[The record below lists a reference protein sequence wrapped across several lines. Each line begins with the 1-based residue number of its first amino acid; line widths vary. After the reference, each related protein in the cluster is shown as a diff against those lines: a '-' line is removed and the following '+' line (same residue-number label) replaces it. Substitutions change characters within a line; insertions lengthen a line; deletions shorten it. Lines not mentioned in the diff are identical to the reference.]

1 MFALYAAGGRNRI
14 QVNTMTETRPV
25 YHADLAGLATE
36 RRRAL
41 LYAALNDAGAAE
53 AGLLRARGRDCP
65 PQRDLL
71 ALGTLDDAALYA
83 VRRQLGD
90 FRQCAEALG
99 VGL

>member
-1 MFALYAAGGRNRI
+1 MMVSI
-14 QVNTMTETRPV
+14 MTETKPT
-25 YHADLAGLATE
+25 YHADIAGLATE

-53 AGLLRARGRDCP
+53 AGLLKLVAEIARL
-65 PQRDLL
+65 RDLL
-71 ALGTLDDAALYA
+71 SLGTLDDAALYA

-90 FRQCAEALG
+90 LRQCAEALG

>member
-1 MFALYAAGGRNRI
+1 
-14 QVNTMTETRPV
+14 MTETLPV
-25 YHADLAGLATE
+25 YHADIAGLAAE

-41 LYAALNDAGAAE
+41 RYAALNDAGAAE
-53 AGLLRARGRDCP
+53 AGLLRLVAEIARL
-65 PQRDLL
+65 RDLL

-90 FRQCAEALG
+90 LRQCAEALG

>member
-1 MFALYAAGGRNRI
+1 
-14 QVNTMTETRPV
+14 MTEKRPV

-41 LYAALNDAGAAE
+41 LYAALADAGAAE
-53 AGLLRARGRDCP
+53 RAFLSLVAEIARL
-65 PQRDLL
+65 RDLL
-71 ALGTLDDAALYA
+71 GAGALDDAALYA

-90 FRQCAEALG
+90 LRQCAEALG

>member
-1 MFALYAAGGRNRI
+1 MFALCAAGGRNRI

-25 YHADLAGLATE
+25 YHADLAALATE

-53 AGLLRARGRDCP
+53 AGLLRLVAEVARL
-65 PQRDLL
+65 RDLL
-71 ALGTLDDAALYA
+71 ALGARDDDALYA

-90 FRQCAEALG
+90 LRQCAEALG
-99 VGL
+99 VGLP

>member
-1 MFALYAAGGRNRI
+1 MMES
-14 QVNTMTETRPV
+14 TMTEKRPV

-53 AGLLRARGRDCP
+53 AGLLRLVAEIARL
-65 PQRDLL
+65 RDLL
-71 ALGTLDDAALYA
+71 GSGQLDDAALYA

-90 FRQCAEALG
+90 LRQCAEALG